1 MQDKMSIAHASEKMG
16 VSRKTLYQWIDKGW
30 INIYKNEKGKKEVSR
45 KEIIQRAAI
54 GSSEKKQ
61 STEEAENKPQEII
74 TLAQKTEVP
83 KKNTSQEL
91 LTREASRVEA
101 ERIIKIEDAI
111 KKHREN
117 LLLDGKLIFVDDLY
131 QAFIEILSS
140 LAELQREQ
148 IDKWAIQW
156 SFSNDQ
162 CRKFHLEQNIL
173 IQKCIGKIRQKIGS
187 IGEGTQDSTG
197 NIREERKDTEVLKST

>member
-30 INIYKNEKGKKEVSR
+30 INIYKNDKGKKEVSR

-54 GSSEKKQ
+54 GHSEKKQ
-61 STEEAENKPQEII
+61 ATEETENKPQEII
-74 TLAQKTEVP
+74 TTAQKEVP
-83 KKNTSQEL
+83 KKTTSQEL

-131 QAFIEILSS
+131 QSFIEILST
-140 LAELQREQ
+140 LAESQREQ
-148 IDKWAIQW
+148 IDKWSIQW
-156 SFSNDQ
+156 NFSSDQ
-162 CRKFHLEQNIL
+162 CRKFHLDQNIL
-173 IQKCIGKIRQKIGS
+173 IQKCIEKIRKKIGG
-187 IGEGTQDSTG
+187 IGESTQDSSG
-197 NIREERKDTEVLKST
+197 NIREERKDTEILKST